1 MMRYNR
7 QEAIVLGLPTC
18 YGSVCAKH
26 PELDGIRRVSGAC
39 VECSKEHLRSSRA
52 SNPERTKT
60 QQRKDRLKTME
71 KPEMVQKKRERD
83 AQYRKENRDKYRA
96 TIVAWSAKNPEK
108 VKLYAAKTKA
118 NNKGKV
124 NAHTVKRR
132 LAKINRTP
140 KWLTAD
146 DHWMIE
152 QAYELAALR
161 TKLFGFTWH
170 VDHVLPLQGKLVS
183 GFHTPYNL
191 QVIPGADNVR
201 KSNTFEAAVT

>member
-1 MMRYNR
+1 
-7 QEAIVLGLPTC
+7 
-18 YGSVCAKH
+18 
-26 PELDGIRRVSGAC
+26 
-39 VECSKEHLRSSRA
+39 
-52 SNPERTKT
+52 
-60 QQRKDRLKTME
+60 ME